1 MPKRR
6 WQHFDSQLLARTAT
20 GTGTGTGDLRD
31 SRTSYLASVPAPT
44 FSLSVKGPSA
54 IRIPSVVLRL
64 LQLTI
69 YVSAAI
75 ITETS

>member
-6 WQHFDSQLLARTAT
+6 WQLFDSQLLARTT
-20 GTGTGTGDLRD
+20 TGTGTGDLRD

-44 FSLSVKGPSA
+44 LSLSVKGPSA
-54 IRIPSVVLRL
+54 FRIPSVVLRL